1 MPVKTPKD
9 ATLTADQKCY
19 NLLQAAL
26 RAVAE
31 RGNALLKGRFKAL
44 DKVSMSP
51 SKITLIIAGALVLLH
66 TEHDRSA

>member
-1 MPVKTPKD
+1 MPVKTPKG

-31 RGNALLKGRFKAL
+31 RGNALLKRDRAPL
-44 DKVSMSP
+44 ADLTPTSTRSP
-51 SKITLIIAGALVLLH
+51 AGSTSH
-66 TEHDRSA
+66 S